1 MSHTNP
7 ADFTSNRSSISCFMH
22 LPANIGWQSPV
33 DRHHVRHHL
42 VIKQS
47 IHVLLYFSFI
57 HAYWQDVTH
66 PYCRYHLAIQLSI
79 DIIYFARSCILAI
92 FIYTLAVDITWLL
105 HTPSKYVVL
114 FIHSFIDISR
124 MLDAHAADITCY
136 LTVHSCALFHSFAH
150 IGCMLYIL
158 AADCSIIHV
167 HHWICSI
174 HDTFI
179 HSWISFK
186 WYGILSIL

>member
-7 ADFTSNRSSISCFMH
+7 ADFTWFSDRSSCFMH

-66 PYCRYHLAIQLSI
+66 PYCRYHLAILETVHRHHLFHSFMYIHSCCRYRLVITHSI
-79 DIIYFARSCILAI
+79 
-92 FIYTLAVDITWLL
+92 
-105 HTPSKYVVL
+105 YVVL

-124 MLDAHAADITCY
+124 MLDTHAADITCY
-136 LTVHSCALFHSFAH
+136 STVHSCALLHSFVH
-150 IGCMLYIL
+150 IGCMLYTPAARITWLFHAIL
-158 AADCSIIHV
+158 
-167 HHWICSI
+167 
-174 HDTFI
+174 FI
-179 HSWISFK
+179 
-186 WYGILSIL
+186 